1 MITKINEDFNFKLQ
15 RNFDVS
21 DITKRIENISSEW
34 FADTTRQELY
44 PNHKETQSIFI
55 YDHSNAWK
63 NGEPYEIV
71 VNDSQKEM
79 QELLKPIVDYL
90 ETLHDGMV
98 GKCLFI
104 NLPAGKEVL
113 EHEDMG
119 DYLGAVRRHHIAI
132 KTNKDVLF
140 FVGGE
145 SKNMEIGDCWEINN
159 SKMHSV
165 INSGNTGR
173 VHLLID
179 ILPNKFING
188 ENNG

>member
-1 MITKINEDFNFKLQ
+1 MISKIDENFNFKFH
-15 RNFDVS
+15 NSFDVS
-21 DITKRIENISSEW
+21 NITKRIESISSEW
-34 FADTTRQELY
+34 FADTTRQDTYL
-44 PNHKETQSIFI
+44 NHKETQSIFI
-55 YDHSNAWK
+55 YDHSNTWT
-63 NGEPYEIV
+63 NGDPYDIV
-71 VNDSQKEM
+71 VNGSQKEM

-90 ETLHDGMV
+90 ESLHDGVV

-104 NLPAGKEVL
+104 NLPAGKEVS
-113 EHEDMG
+113 EHPDIG

-145 SKNMEIGDCWEINN
+145 PKNMQIGDCWEINN

-165 INSGNTGR
+165 INSGDTGR

-179 ILPNKFING
+179 ILPHKFING
-188 ENNG
+188 KN